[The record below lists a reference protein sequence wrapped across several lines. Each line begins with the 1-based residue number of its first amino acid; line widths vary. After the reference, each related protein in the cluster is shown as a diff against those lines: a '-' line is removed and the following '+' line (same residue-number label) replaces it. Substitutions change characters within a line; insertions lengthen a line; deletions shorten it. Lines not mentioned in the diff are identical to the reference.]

1 MATIKELK
9 EMALHVAKGTAP
21 ANFTCEDVASAYAA
35 EIEEMCGSVNK
46 FMKNKYDLYE
56 IIIETADEIVP
67 KKAID
72 VLGQFAEIQTV
83 GQGQRAMFKRGRLGR
98 NRAKKFIT
106 QVGLSGVYET
116 FRLDTDTFE
125 VRAHA
130 VGGAARLDF
139 ERFLDGAENINEL
152 MEIIYEG
159 LEEAVYLEVQRAL
172 KAAIGSARMPA
183 RNKAE
188 TSTFNANAL
197 QRIIGTVKAYGTDA
211 VIFATGEFIEAMGPD
226 ALVIGWTTN
235 GVGGTPTPNVAV
247 HPADLDDI
255 RNTGRIKIFR
265 GTPIVEIPQ
274 SFTDETNTEVYI
286 DPAYAYV
293 LPTGGDKVVK
303 VVFEGATQ
311 VWDYVNTDQSIE
323 INIYKKIG
331 VGILTYHNWGVYHN
345 NELDDANNDGYID
358 YTHTEA
364 TGEGNT
370 AVPTYAGDKLNEDFG
385 LGL

>member
-56 IIIETADEIVP
+56 IIIETADEIIP

-172 KAAIGSARMPA
+172 KAASNSARMPA
-183 RNKAE
+183 RNKYIGA
-188 TSTFNANAL
+188 SFNSAYM
-197 QRIIGTVKAYGTDA
+197 QRVIGTVKAYGTDA

-226 ALVIGWTTN
+226 AIGIYPTLH
-235 GVGGTPTPNVAV
+235 GAGYTPNAIY
-247 HPADLDDI
+247 HPQDIDDI

-274 SFTDETNTEVYI
+274 SFVDEKNDAVYI
-286 DPAYAYV
+286 DPSFAYV

-323 INIYKKIG
+323 INIYKKMG
-331 VGILTYHNWGVYHN
+331 VGILTYHNWGIYQNTSLV
-345 NELDDANNDGYID
+345 DTSVDPAIIKPVTGDT
-358 YTHTEA
+358 YT
-364 TGEGNT
+364 
-370 AVPTYAGDKLNEDFG
+370 GDKLIEDFG

>member
-1 MATIKELK
+1 
-9 EMALHVAKGTAP
+9 
-21 ANFTCEDVASAYAA
+21 
-35 EIEEMCGSVNK
+35 
-46 FMKNKYDLYE
+46 
-56 IIIETADEIVP
+56 
-67 KKAID
+67 
-72 VLGQFAEIQTV
+72 
-83 GQGQRAMFKRGRLGR
+83 MFKRGRLGR
-98 NRAKKFIT
+98 NRAKKFIA
-106 QVGLSGVYET
+106 QGGLSGVYET

-139 ERFLDGAENINEL
+139 ERFLDNAENINEL

-172 KAAIGSARMPA
+172 KAASNSARMPA
-183 RNKAE
+183 RNKAI
-188 TSTFNANAL
+188 TNTFSANSM
-197 QRIIGTVKAYGTDA
+197 QRVIGTVKAYGTDA

-226 ALVIGWTTN
+226 AVLIGPWGAT
-235 GVGGTPTPNVAV
+235 GQYPNVAV

-255 RNTGRIKIFR
+255 RNTGKIKIFR

-274 SFTDETNTEVYI
+274 SFVDERNEEVYI
-286 DPAYAYV
+286 DPAFAYI

-323 INIYKKIG
+323 INIYKKMG
-331 VGILTYHNWGVYHN
+331 VGILTYHTWGVYHN
-345 NELDDANNDGYID
+345 TSLDVTGGYIGGTND
-358 YTHTEA
+358 T
-364 TGEGNT
+364 NT
-370 AVPTYAGDKLNEDFG
+370 TPNYPGDKLNEDFG

>member
-56 IIIETADEIVP
+56 IIIETADEIIP

-139 ERFLDGAENINEL
+139 ERFLDSAENINEL

-172 KAAIGSARMPA
+172 KAAINSARMPA
-183 RNKAE
+183 RNKYIAAAG
-188 TSTFNANAL
+188 TGFNGAAM
-197 QRIIGTVKAYGTDA
+197 QRVIGTVKAYGTDA

-226 ALVIGWTTN
+226 AIGIYP
-235 GVGGTPTPNVAV
+235 VVHGTGYTPNAIY
-247 HPADLDDI
+247 HPQDIDDI

-274 SFTDETNTEVYI
+274 SFVDENNDAVYI
-286 DPAYAYV
+286 DPSCAYI

-323 INIYKKIG
+323 INIYKKMG
-331 VGILTYHNWGVYHN
+331 VGILTYHNWGVYKN
-345 NELDDANNDGYID
+345 MDLVDLTTNP
-358 YTHTEA
+358 A
-364 TGEGNT
+364 TVKPAAGD
-370 AVPTYAGDKLNEDFG
+370 TYAGDALIENFG

>member
-56 IIIETADEIVP
+56 IIIETADEIIP

-130 VGGAARLDF
+130 IGGAARLDF

-172 KAAIGSARMPA
+172 KAAIASARMPA
-183 RNKAE
+183 RNKAI
-188 TSTFNANAL
+188 TSTFQANIM

-211 VIFATGEFIEAMGPD
+211 VIFATSEFIEAMGPD
-226 ALVIGWTTN
+226 AFVIGLGATN
-235 GVGGTPTPNVAV
+235 TPNIAV
-247 HPADLDDI
+247 YPGDI
-255 RNTGRIKIFR
+255 EDIHNTGRIRIFR

-274 SFTDETNTEVYI
+274 SFVDERNEEVYI
-286 DPAYAYV
+286 DPAFAYV

-345 NELDDANNDGYID
+345 TALDVDANGYIG
-358 YTHTEA
+358 TT
-364 TGEGNT
+364 TGETGNT